1 MESILQNEKRCWLCG
16 RTGPEH
22 LDRHHVYAGGMRNQS
37 ERYGLTV
44 WLCHDSCHENGTY
57 AVHHDRSTR
66 ERLQAWAQE
75 QAMAYYHWS
84 MEDWMNRFYKNYM
97 EV

>member
-1 MESILQNEKRCWLCG
+1 MESILQSEKRCWLCG
-16 RTGPEH
+16 RAGPEH

-44 WLCHDSCHENGTY
+44 YLCHDSCHENGTY
-57 AVHHDRSTR
+57 AVHRSRATR

-75 QAMAYYHWS
+75 QAMAFYGWS
-84 MEDWMNRFYKNYM
+84 MEDWMGRFYKNYM